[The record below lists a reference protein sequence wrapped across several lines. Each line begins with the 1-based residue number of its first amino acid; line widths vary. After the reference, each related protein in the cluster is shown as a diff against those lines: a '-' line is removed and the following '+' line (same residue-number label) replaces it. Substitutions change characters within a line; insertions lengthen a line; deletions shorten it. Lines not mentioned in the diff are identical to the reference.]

1 MRTVPKTVLVLAIQ
15 ITHSKLNRELVH
27 LLQSILNYTG
37 WKSSRNMRVTRNDA
51 EAQQA
56 LNCGPHVPPR
66 RRVPKEFTEL
76 IERVYVHR
84 DDLLDALRGDEG
96 ARPNAVRELGGVIR
110 RRVLAREG
118 KPDNDHATVG
128 FLKRIPADCFFCGR
142 NATPIG
148 RKRLF
153 RVANENSESRLG
165 HFHVISST

>member
-51 EAQQA
+51 EAQQTF
-56 LNCGPHVPPR
+56 NCGTNVPPL

-84 DDLLDALRGDEG
+84 DDLLNALRGDEG
-96 ARPNAVRELGGVIR
+96 ARPNAVRELGGVKNCLLFSICACHPCAGAMLIISVSFQIVNLIIR
-110 RRVLAREG
+110 YVDEEM
-118 KPDNDHATVG
+118 VV
-128 FLKRIPADCFFCGR
+128 C
-142 NATPIG
+142 
-148 RKRLF
+148 
-153 RVANENSESRLG
+153 
-165 HFHVISST
+165 